1 MWYLHPDILINIK
14 ISRIDGEYYIS
25 SFHEKERK
33 CNPEEIIRQFLYIK
47 LICHYGFSQE
57 RIRIEY
63 PIQIGSTK
71 RRADIV
77 VLNNEMHP
85 YVIAETKVKM
95 TEDSIAQLQSYINVT
110 RANYGIV
117 ASQSEIAFFQ
127 SINDSLNS
135 INDIPTSYRPI
146 VDIFTRKEQPSDM
159 MGFQKLYRI
168 NDENSIVVINDTQFS
183 IRNNGLLSYN
193 SIKKIALSKGIV
205 LPLNINDNRWHQIVT
220 KLFESAEDVKGLEG
234 YDILNL
240 NDVTE
245 ISILREIIVEM
256 IARFK
261 SDYQESGDE
270 ASAITQHCV
279 VRKDKTVYIRIDSI
293 MDALQF
299 CRSKVLQKAE
309 QNEVLKMLKT
319 IGFVRVDSP
328 IWFSSARKGEG
339 KLHRV
344 WRIKLHQILTE
355 KEIAIYESQ
364 GT

>member
-1 MWYLHPDILINIK
+1 MWYLHPDILMNIK
-14 ISRIDGEYYIS
+14 ISRIDGEYCVS

-183 IRNNGLLSYN
+183 ISNKGLLSYN

-234 YDILNL
+234 YDVK
-240 NDVTE
+240 DVTE
-245 ISILREIIVEM
+245 ISVLREIVVGKIE
-256 IARFK
+256 RFK

-293 MDALQF
+293 MNALQF

-309 QNEVLKMLKT
+309 RNEVLKMLKT
-319 IGFVRVDSP
+319 IGFVRYQSP
-328 IWFSSARKGEG
+328 KWFSSARKGEG
-339 KLHRV
+339 KTHRV